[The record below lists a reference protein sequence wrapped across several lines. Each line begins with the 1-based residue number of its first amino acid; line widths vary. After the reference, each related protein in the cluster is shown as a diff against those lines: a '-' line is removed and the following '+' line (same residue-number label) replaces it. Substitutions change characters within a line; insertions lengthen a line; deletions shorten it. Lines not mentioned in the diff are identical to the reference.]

1 MGLETVRIRLNFSKV
16 LIKQPVIFK
25 MAAIFKVSPS
35 ILKADVEEE
44 GWVLLDLT
52 GTVEEIEHAL
62 KWLTAGVIVGVF
74 GGSMIWAGRYLYPIV
89 ITAQQMSD
97 CYKTKGYY
105 CPPEDWN

>member
-44 GWVLLDLT
+44 GWVL
-52 GTVEEIEHAL
+52 
-62 KWLTAGVIVGVF
+62 KWLTDKGVDVKSV
-74 GGSMIWAGRYLYPIV
+74 RTV
-89 ITAQQMSD
+89 DAQKEGAEVS
-97 CYKTKGYY
+97 
-105 CPPEDWN
+105 

>member
-62 KWLTAGVIVGVF
+62 KWLTDKGVDVKSVRTVAAQKEGAEVF
-74 GGSMIWAGRYLYPIV
+74 
-89 ITAQQMSD
+89 
-97 CYKTKGYY
+97 
-105 CPPEDWN
+105 

>member
-1 MGLETVRIRLNFSKV
+1 M
-16 LIKQPVIFK
+16 
-25 MAAIFKVSPS
+25 
-35 ILKADVEEE
+35 VELA
-44 GWVLLDLT
+44 V
-52 GTVEEIEHAL
+52 
-62 KWLTAGVIVGVF
+62 AGVIVGVF

>member
-62 KWLTAGVIVGVF
+62 KWLTDKGVDVKSV
-74 GGSMIWAGRYLYPIV
+74 RTV
-89 ITAQQMSD
+89 DAQKEGAEVS
-97 CYKTKGYY
+97 
-105 CPPEDWN
+105 